1 LINMNHKPVELLAPA
16 GSPDAYRAAA
26 SAGADAV
33 YLGAKAFNARA
44 QAQNFDDG
52 ALANVIEDAHV
63 RGMKVY
69 LTLNTL
75 VKDSEFQ
82 EAATLASFVYREG
95 IDGILVQDPGLIRLL
110 RKIAPDLP
118 LHAST
123 QMTLH
128 NTDGV
133 RAAEKMGLKRVV
145 LSRELTIPEIKEMS
159 RSTGMELEVFVH
171 GALCISRSGQ
181 CLLSSFIGG
190 RSGNRGRCA
199 QPCRLPWKKDHPGG
213 CGEYLLS
220 PRDLMTLEFLPE
232 LIASGVASLKIEGRL
247 KSPEYVAAVVMV
259 YRKYLDLA
267 LAGPSAYKVDPAD
280 IRMLEQV
287 FNRGGF
293 TKGYFCGTNFHELMS
308 TEHPKH
314 WGTPVGTV
322 ERTEG
327 STRSRFGIRDDDK
340 LVKIKFTSET
350 RMGDGLEIWDAQKDN
365 PSAIISVMLRN
376 NSHVKTA
383 RLGETLLIGNFKADP
398 AAGSPVYKTYDRELM
413 EWLRGNMEKNAQRVA
428 VSGSFHLFAG
438 EKPVLRVSDDDG
450 NRAEAEGQQPAQQ
463 ASEKPVTEER
473 ASAQLKKT
481 GDTPF
486 FFRELQV
493 KTDNKSYVPISFIND
508 LRRQALELL
517 SEQRRNVPKR
527 TPVTQPEFN
536 FSYFPGNT
544 PNLTKKREI
553 SLYFFRVPEAF
564 AWEGLQAHRAYL
576 PLSEGEFFEQAK
588 ECGMQGYAII
598 PPVLTDRQLQWA
610 VDRVASIRDKLD
622 GILVGNPGM
631 LHRMHED
638 FPELPVALDFRMNL
652 FNSWALEAF
661 REYQPA
667 SAMLSLEMNL
677 EAISEI
683 RSPGIP
689 LEAYV
694 YGEIPVMTLE
704 YCPASD
710 QGSCGR
716 KCGSCTRNKGT
727 LTDRMGKRFYYET
740 DWFLRRTTLYNS
752 SRLMLPDTR
761 PLRDTDAA
769 LLRIGVMHESAQEV
783 HEICRFYHAQ
793 WVDGKENVEPAD
805 WLQVKLKEES
815 LTRGHY
821 YRGVD

>member
-1 LINMNHKPVELLAPA
+1 MNRRPVELLAPA

-52 ALANVIEDAHV
+52 TLVNVIEDAHI

-69 LTLNTL
+69 LVLNTL
-75 VKDSEFQ
+75 IKDSEIQ
-82 EAATLASFVYREG
+82 EAVKLASFVYQEG
-95 IDGILVQDPGLIRLL
+95 IDGIIVQDPGLVRLL
-110 RKIAPDLP
+110 REIMPELP

-123 QMTLH
+123 QMTIH

-133 RAAEKMGLKRVV
+133 KAAKRMGLQRVV
-145 LSRELTIPEIKEMS
+145 LSRELALSEIREIS
-159 RSTGMELEVFVH
+159 RSTDMELEVFVH

-199 QPCRLPWKKDHPGG
+199 QPCRLPWKKGSSG
-213 CGEYLLS
+213 CCGEYLLS
-220 PRDLMTLEFLPE
+220 PKDLMTLELLPD
-232 LIASGVASLKIEGRL
+232 LIAAGIVALKIEGRL
-247 KSPEYVAAVVMV
+247 KSPEYVAAVVSV

-267 LAGPSAYKVDPAD
+267 LANPSAYRVDPAD
-280 IRMLEQV
+280 IRMLELV

-293 TKGYFCGTNFHELMS
+293 TKGYLHGVNFQDMMS

-314 WGTPVGTV
+314 WGVRVGTV

-327 STRSRFGIRDDDK
+327 NTRSRYGIRDDDR
-340 LVKIKFTSET
+340 LVKIKFTAET
-350 RMGDGLEIWDAQKDN
+350 RMGDGLEIWDAQKGN
-365 PSAIISVMLRN
+365 PSAIISVMLQN
-376 NSHVKTA
+376 NVHVKSA
-383 RLGETLLIGNFKADP
+383 RPGETLLIGNFKADP

-413 EWLRGNMEKNAQRVA
+413 ESLRGNMDKNVPRVA
-428 VSGSFHLFAG
+428 VTGIFSLLTD
-438 EKPVLRVSDDDG
+438 EKPVLRVSDEDG
-450 NRAEAEGQQPAQQ
+450 NTVETQGHQPAQQ
-463 ASEKPVTEER
+463 AAEKPVTAER

-486 FFRELQV
+486 FFRDLQV
-493 KTDNKSYVPISFIND
+493 ITDNKSYIAISVIND
-508 LRRQALELL
+508 LRRQALGIL
-517 SEQRRNVPKR
+517 SERRKNAPKR
-527 TPVTQPEFN
+527 TPVTHPRLN
-536 FSYFPGNT
+536 ASYFPGNA

-553 SLYFFRVPEAF
+553 SLYFYRMPEDF
-564 AWEGLQAHRAYL
+564 YWKGLQAHRAYL
-576 PLSEGEFFEQAK
+576 PLSEDKSFDAVK
-588 ECGMQGYAII
+588 ENGIQVFAII
-598 PPVLTDRQLQWA
+598 PPVLSDKQMQWA
-610 VDRVASIRDKLD
+610 VNRVAEIRDKLD
-622 GILVGNPGM
+622 GILTGNPGM
-631 LHRMHED
+631 LQRMCEA
-638 FPELPVALDFRMNL
+638 FPELPAALDFRMNL

-661 REYQPA
+661 REYHPV
-667 SAMLSLEMNL
+667 SAMLSVEMNM

-683 RSPGIP
+683 KSPGIP
-689 LEAYV
+689 LETYV

-710 QGSCGR
+710 QGNCSR
-716 KCGSCTRNKGT
+716 KCGSCTRNRGT
-727 LTDRMGKRFYYET
+727 LTDRTGKRFFYET
-740 DWFLRRTTLYNS
+740 DPLLGRTTLYNS
-752 SRLMLPDTR
+752 SRLMLPDIR
-761 PLRDTDAA
+761 PLRDTDVT
-769 LLRIGVMHESAQEV
+769 LLRIGVMHESAADV

-793 WVDGKENVEPAD
+793 WVEGKENVEPAA